1 MEFAQIFSETLSGK
15 ILKLRFVSADEYQAF
30 KNSYAVYHHRQ
41 ITALRLC
48 GMADEFEFHSLM
60 FKFNDNIL
68 SIQYAKKEVRKYN
81 FTVIEEDTGQDDST
95 EEGKE

>member
-41 ITALRLC
+41 IKGLRLC
-48 GMADEFEFHSLM
+48 GMADEFEFHSLR
-60 FKFNDNIL
+60 FKYEDNIL
-68 SIQYAKKEVRKYN
+68 SISYTKKEARKYN
-81 FTVIEEDTGQDDST
+81 FTVIQEDDTT